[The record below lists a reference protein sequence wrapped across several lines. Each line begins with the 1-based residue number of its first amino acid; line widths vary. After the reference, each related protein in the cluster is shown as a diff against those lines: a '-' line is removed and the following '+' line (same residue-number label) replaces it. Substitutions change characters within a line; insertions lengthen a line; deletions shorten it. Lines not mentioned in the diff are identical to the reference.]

1 MPYISIVLIDNIA
14 FSKTGCGMDTWDIP
28 YQRKALPMPGSSVT
42 APLDQCRDNFDTEDA
57 SECVS
62 VEHDTASGAVNVTLH
77 CCVYNDKMFKRDT
90 MIRANAYRCEI
101 LVCEEKVAENLNL
114 LKRLKKNI
122 REMELGLRLCQS
134 TPCSQ
139 RESRCRDAV

>member
-1 MPYISIVLIDNIA
+1 MIL
-14 FSKTGCGMDTWDIP
+14 SKTGCCMDTWDIP

-42 APLDQCRDNFDTEDA
+42 APLGQCRDNFDTEDA

-77 CCVYNDKMFKRDT
+77 CCVYNDKMFKKDT

-101 LVCEEKVAENLNL
+101 LVCEDKV
-114 LKRLKKNI
+114 
-122 REMELGLRLCQS
+122 
-134 TPCSQ
+134 
-139 RESRCRDAV
+139 

>member
-1 MPYISIVLIDNIA
+1 
-14 FSKTGCGMDTWDIP
+14 
-28 YQRKALPMPGSSVT
+28 MPGSSVT

-114 LKRLKKNI
+114 LKRLKQISEKWSWGWDCVKAPRVHRGKADVGMLFEVSSLYHAKVPQFNL
-122 REMELGLRLCQS
+122 EME
-134 TPCSQ
+134 
-139 RESRCRDAV
+139 